1 MSELVSISQKPI
13 TSDSNE
19 SLDKIITKMLKD
31 NISRIVLTQGNSP
44 VGIIT
49 EKDIG
54 LFLLTDDT
62 ERNLADIPA
71 SQIMNNFTSVNE
83 SMSVEKCVELMLEQ
97 NIGSLGVSSSQNE
110 LVGII
115 TKTDI
120 AKYYSQNYV
129 GKHTVG
135 DIMTISYIAANSD
148 DYLKDVVQKMV
159 EEKISRIFLKN
170 KENDPEGILT
180 FRDLF
185 HVALEKGNTDAVLD
199 NADDAIS
206 VVFTRKG
213 FLSDSGFGA
222 TTMAKDV
229 MTKSFE
235 TIDFEEELTVACK
248 VMAQNKING
257 LGVKI
262 NGKLGG
268 VLSKTDTLKAIYV
281 DNHSK

>member
-1 MSELVSISQKPI
+1 MSELISISQKPI
-13 TSDSNE
+13 TSDSEE
-19 SLDKIITKMLKD
+19 SLDRIIGKMIKD
-31 NISRIVLTQGNSP
+31 NISRIILTQENTP

-54 LFLLTDDT
+54 LFLLTDDS
-62 ERNLADIPA
+62 ERNLDDVPA
-71 SQIMNNFTSVNE
+71 SQIMNKLTSVHE
-83 SMSVEKCVELMLEQ
+83 SMSVEKCVEVMLEK
-97 NIGSLGVSSSQNE
+97 NIGSLGVFSIQNE

-120 AKYYSQNYV
+120 AKYYSENYV
-129 GKHTVG
+129 GKHAVG

-148 DYLKDVVQKMV
+148 DSLKDVVSKMI

-170 KENDPEGILT
+170 KENEPEGILT

-199 NADDAIS
+199 NTDDAIS
-206 VVFTRKG
+206 VVFNRKG
-213 FLSDSGFGA
+213 FLSESGFGS
-222 TTMAKDV
+222 TTLAKDV

-235 TIDFEEELTVACK
+235 TIDFEEDLTFACK

-257 LGVKI
+257 VGVKI

-281 DNHSK
+281 DNRSK

>member
-1 MSELVSISQKPI
+1 MSELISISKKPI
-13 TSDSNE
+13 TSDSEE
-19 SLDKIITKMLKD
+19 SLDRIIGKMIKD
-31 NISRIVLTQGNSP
+31 NISRIILTQENTP

-54 LFLLTDDT
+54 LFLLTDDS
-62 ERNLADIPA
+62 EKNLNDVPA
-71 SQIMNNFTSVNE
+71 SQIMNNLTSVHE
-83 SMSVEKCVELMLEQ
+83 SMSIEKCVEVMLEK
-97 NIGSLGVSSSQNE
+97 NIGSLGVFSIQNE

-120 AKYYSQNYV
+120 AKYYSENYV

-148 DYLKDVVQKMV
+148 DYLKDVVLKMIN
-159 EEKISRIFLKN
+159 EKISRIFLKN
-170 KENDPEGILT
+170 KENEPEGILT

-213 FLSDSGFGA
+213 FLSESGFGS
-222 TTMAKDV
+222 TTFAKDV

-235 TIDFEEELTVACK
+235 TLDFEEDLAFACK

-257 LGVKI
+257 VGVKI

-281 DNHSK
+281 DNRSK